1 MGEALF
7 ELGNVQ
13 AASQE
18 FQQALNGDLKTKW
31 VEVWSYINR
40 GKIYDIRGQRDRAVT
55 EYQKAINTGDDSYG
69 AQAEAAKYLKEPYR
83 RSGKPTIG

>member
-1 MGEALF
+1 MRATTHRKPACWWPDRT
-7 ELGNVQ
+7 Q
-13 AASQE
+13 A
-18 FQQALNGDLKTKW
+18 KW

-69 AQAEAAKYLKEPYR
+69 AQAEAGKYLKEPYR